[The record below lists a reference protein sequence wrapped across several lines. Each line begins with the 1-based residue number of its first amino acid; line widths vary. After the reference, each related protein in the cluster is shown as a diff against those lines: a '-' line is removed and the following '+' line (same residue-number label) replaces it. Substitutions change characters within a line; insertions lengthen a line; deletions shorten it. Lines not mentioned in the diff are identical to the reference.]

1 MEFSACFGSVERTAP
16 DPVAGA
22 EDAREEG
29 LGARGP
35 VAGAQLARVQR
46 QDHLAAV
53 QARVRW

>member
-1 MEFSACFGSVERTAP
+1 MFCHSFGSVERTAP

-53 QARVRW
+53 QARIRW